1 MLMAATLEVS
11 TITVLVKVLT
21 KLLNSFKLITLIYT

>member
-1 MLMAATLEVS
+1 MLMVATLEVS
-11 TITVLVKVLT
+11 TITVLEKVLT